1 MLTFSSHSGIA
12 YTFSGDTKK
21 IDIMM
26 SWDDTNTD
34 HVKIPSAIKF
44 TPQDDIWGIDAKTL
58 PDALRWFKL
67 TLLNPPDLDVGIRDS
82 VHIQNARAAL
92 QALDMSPVEAI
103 SAYME
108 HVWEHCIEKLKVAEG
123 EETVDTSRFHV
134 IFTIPAIWPNY
145 ARKLMKEAVEQAGIL
160 NKRIIGRTEHD
171 FVSEPEAAALA
182 TLSGIEE
189 RHNIEVC
196 NPASSSSLFSNIV
209 IGK

>member
-1 MLTFSSHSGIA
+1 MLTFNSYSGIA
-12 YTFSGDTKK
+12 YAFSGDPKK
-21 IDIMM
+21 IDNVM
-26 SWDDTNTD
+26 SWDDTNND
-34 HVKIPSAIKF
+34 YVKIPSAIKF
-44 TPQDDIWGIDAKTL
+44 TPQDEIWGIDAKNVS
-58 PDALRWFKL
+58 DALRWFKL
-67 TLLNPPDLDVGIRDS
+67 TLLNPPDLDVGIRNS

-92 QALDMSPVEAI
+92 QTMNMSPVEAI

-134 IFTIPAIWPNY
+134 VFTIPAIWPNY

-160 NKRIIGRTEHD
+160 KRRPIGRTEHD

-182 TLSGIEE
+182 TLSGIEV

-196 NPASSSSLFSNIV
+196 TPVSNLSLFPDIV
-209 IGK
+209 LGK

>member
-1 MLTFSSHSGIA
+1 
-12 YTFSGDTKK
+12 
-21 IDIMM
+21 M
-26 SWDDTNTD
+26 SWDDTNKD

-44 TPQDDIWGIDAKTL
+44 TPQDEIWGVDAKNL

-67 TLLNPPDLDVGIRDS
+67 TLLNPPDLDVGIRNS

-103 SAYME
+103 SVYMK
-108 HVWEHCIEKLKVAEG
+108 HVWEHCLEKLKVAEG

-134 IFTIPAIWPNY
+134 VFTVPAIWPNY
-145 ARKLMKEAVEQAGIL
+145 ARKLMAQAVEQAGIL
-160 NKRIIGRTEHD
+160 KRRTIGRTEHD

-182 TLSGIEE
+182 TLSSMET

-196 NPASSSSLFSNIV
+196 NAASKLKLLSNNTV
-209 IGK
+209 G

>member
-1 MLTFSSHSGIA
+1 MLTFSSYSGIA
-12 YTFSGDTKK
+12 YAFSGDTKK

-26 SWDDTNTD
+26 SWDDTNND
-34 HVKIPSAIKF
+34 YVKIPSAIKF
-44 TPQDDIWGIDAKTL
+44 TRHDDIWGVDAKNL
-58 PDALRWFKL
+58 SDALKWFKL
-67 TLLNPPDLDVGIRDS
+67 TLLNPPDLDVGLRNS

-92 QALDMSPVEAI
+92 QALDMLPVEAI

-134 IFTIPAIWPNY
+134 VFTVPAIWPNY
-145 ARKLMKEAVEQAGIL
+145 ARQLMQEAVEQAGIL
-160 NKRIIGRTEHD
+160 KKRTIGRTEHD

-182 TLSGIEE
+182 TLSGIEG

-196 NPASSSSLFSNIV
+196 SPALRLNLSAKI
-209 IGK
+209 IIDQ